1 MNPFGEGVMDRRRFL
16 LAVPGGALLVA
27 SASAQ
32 APGRLYRIA
41 HITPSELTVEELR
54 KFQLPE
60 LARFGFV
67 EGRNLTLTTHVG
79 PPARM
84 PELAREAIATK
95 PDVVIA
101 TSSVA
106 ILAVKEA
113 SSTMPIVMSF
123 IGEDPVA
130 KGLANSLAHPGGSAT
145 GVAMLA
151 AEMDGKRA
159 SLLHDFVPSARRFAI
174 LTGRPP
180 RHAEGAEEARRVARK
195 LGLETDAFYADE
207 PADYVA
213 AFAGMRAAHSEA
225 LVIISAP
232 DFFRDAALLSGL
244 ALDAGLPTVCEW
256 ASMAR
261 DGCLIGYG
269 PNWVALWRRPADY
282 VARILRGEKPGDLPI
297 EQPTLFEFAV
307 NLKTAKA
314 LGLTIPEASL
324 LRADEVIE

>member
-1 MNPFGEGVMDRRRFL
+1 MDRRQFS
-16 LAVPGGALLVA
+16 LAVLGVLLPA
-27 SASAQ
+27 SVSAQ
-32 APGRLYRIA
+32 TPDRLYRIA
-41 HITPSELTVEELR
+41 LITPSEATVEMIR

-67 EGRNLTLTTHVG
+67 EGRNLTMTTHVG
-79 PPARM
+79 PPARI
-84 PELAREAIATK
+84 PELARDAIATK

-101 TSSVA
+101 VSTVA

-113 SSTMPIVMSF
+113 SPTVPIVMSF
-123 IGEDPVA
+123 IGEDPIE
-130 KGLANSLAHPGGSAT
+130 KGVANSFARPGGSVT

-159 SLLHDFVPSARRFAI
+159 SLLHDFVPAARRIAV

-180 RHAEGAEEARRVARK
+180 RHAEGAEEAQRVAK
-195 LGLETDAFYADE
+195 ELGLETDVFYADE
-207 PADYVA
+207 PADYGA
-213 AFAGMRAAHSEA
+213 AFAGMRTARSEA

-232 DFFRDAALLSGL
+232 DFFRDAALLSRL
-244 ALDAGLPTVCEW
+244 ATEAGLPTVCEW

-269 PNWVALWRRPADY
+269 PNFAALWRRPADY
-282 VARILRGEKPGDLPI
+282 VARILRGAKPGELPI
-297 EQPTLFEFAV
+297 EQPTLFEFAI

-314 LGLTIPEASL
+314 LGLTIPHSRL
-324 LRADEVIE
+324 VLADEVIE